1 MNDSKISV
9 RYAKALFDSA
19 NEQGLLDKVRM
30 DMLHL
35 QELCKVEEFDYFL
48 RSPIM
53 KESQKRKVI
62 KSVLGDKVHTL
73 TLSLLDLVLNNKRE
87 LSIPG
92 IARNFEDQY
101 KGFKGIKSAVLVSAA
116 SVDDKVKEKIA
127 AILKKALKSDIE
139 LETEKNKDL
148 IGGFVIRIDDQQ
160 YDASVARKLKNIE
173 KQLLN

>member
-19 NEQGLLDKVRM
+19 NEQGVLDTVRK

-35 QELCKVEEFDYFL
+35 QELCKMEEFEYFL
-48 RSPIM
+48 RLPII
-53 KESQKRKVI
+53 KESQKRKVMKTI
-62 KSVLGDKVHTL
+62 LEDKAHSL
-73 TLSLLDLVLNNKRE
+73 TLALLDLVLNNKRE
-87 LSIPG
+87 LYIPG

-101 KGFKGIKSAVLVSAA
+101 KRDKGIKSAVLVSAA
-116 SVDDKVKEKIA
+116 TLDNKVKDQIS
-127 AILKKALKSDIE
+127 AILKKALDSQIE
-139 LETEKNKDL
+139 LKTEKNRDL
-148 IGGFVIRIDDQQ
+148 IGGFVINIDNQQ